1 MKDWGKPKPGE
12 IVYWMGELGPGHFP
26 CVACG
31 EHSIG
36 YIWGFHGAA
45 LCAKHAEECSDMI
58 KLDLLVNGA

>member
-36 YIWGFHGAA
+36 YI
-45 LCAKHAEECSDMI
+45 
-58 KLDLLVNGA
+58 